1 MSTFDLAAVGDV
13 LLDVVA
19 PAPAEL
25 PRHGPIAVRAGG
37 SAVNAARA
45 VAGAGRSA
53 LVVGSVGDDAVGRL
67 VRDDLAA
74 AGIEARLSVV
84 PGARTG
90 RAVYAGE
97 AVMADRGANAA
108 FSPGDVPPGVHATAV
123 LVSGYQLLREDSGR
137 GAEAGFALGG
147 LVGIDLGAAP
157 LVARYGA
164 ERAREL
170 VRRADVVFGGADAV
184 AALGDVV
191 GPLVVTTLGAD
202 GARAGGVHVR
212 PARAFDGPLVGAGDA
227 LAATMLLALAGGA
240 SVEEALELG
249 CAAGAGVAVE
259 AGPV

>member
-1 MSTFDLAAVGDV
+1 MSTFDLAAVGDI

-25 PRHGPIAVRAGG
+25 PRHGPIEVRAGG

-45 VAGAGRSA
+45 AVRAGRSA

-74 AGIEARLSVV
+74 AGIEARLAVL

-90 RAVYAGE
+90 RTVYAGD

-108 FSPGDVPPGVHATAV
+108 FSPDDVPPDVDAAAV
-123 LVSGYQLLREDSGR
+123 LVSGYQLLREDSGL

-147 LVGIDLGAAP
+147 LVGVDLGAAP

-170 VRRADVVFGGADAV
+170 LARADVVFGGVDAV

-191 GPLVVTTLGAD
+191 GPLVVTTLGAE

-212 PARAFDGPLVGAGDA
+212 PADVFDGPLVGAGDA
-227 LAATMLLALAGGA
+227 LAATMLLALASGA
-240 SVEEALELG
+240 SVGEALELG
-249 CAAGAGVAVE
+249 CAAGAGVAASE
-259 AGPV
+259 P